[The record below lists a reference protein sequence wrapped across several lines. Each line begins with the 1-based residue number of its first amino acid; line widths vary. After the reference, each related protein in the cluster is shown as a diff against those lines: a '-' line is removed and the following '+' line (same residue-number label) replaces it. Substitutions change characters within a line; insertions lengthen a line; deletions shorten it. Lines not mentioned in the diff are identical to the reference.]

1 MINQRPQQSSLRDNN
16 FRGDI
21 ERAVVQAI
29 SEDVGSGDAT
39 AALIGEEVLAHARIF
54 TREPCTV
61 CGSAWLD
68 EVFRQLDPRI
78 SVQWHVSDGDHV
90 AARTTI
96 CDLRGPA
103 RPLLTG
109 ERTALNFLQ
118 TLSAVATKT
127 RTYVQAVA
135 GTRAAILDT
144 RKTIPGL
151 RLALKYAV
159 KTGGGVNHRIGLY
172 DGILIKEN
180 HIAAAGGVAEVLA
193 KARDINSQIP
203 IQIEVENIEQ
213 LQQAIASGAKLIL
226 LDNFSNEQMAEA
238 VKVTAGR
245 AELEASGGITLENV
259 REIAETGVD
268 RISIGDLTKDIQA
281 VDLSMRFMAGK

>member
-1 MINQRPQQSSLRDNN
+1 MMLDPQLQDDL
-16 FRGDI
+16 
-21 ERAVVQAI
+21 ERAVKQALD
-29 SEDVGSGDAT
+29 EDVGSGDAT
-39 AALIGEEVLAHARIF
+39 AALIAEEVHSHAHIVAREDCIL
-54 TREPCTV
+54 
-61 CGSAWLD
+61 CGSAWV
-68 EVFRQLDPRI
+68 EQVFHQLDPRI
-78 SVQWHVSDGDHV
+78 NIQWHAKDGDEV
-90 AARTTI
+90 AADTVV

-103 RPLLTG
+103 RPLLTA

-118 TLSAVATKT
+118 TLSAVAT
-127 RTYVQAVA
+127 RTHRYVAAVT

-180 HIAAAGGVAEVLA
+180 HIAAAGGVDKVL
-193 KARDINSQIP
+193 KRAREMHSGIP
-203 IQIEVENIEQ
+203 IQIEVETLEQ
-213 LQQAIASGAKLIL
+213 LEQAIASGARLIL
-226 LDNFSNEQMAEA
+226 LDNFTPARMGQA
-238 VKVTAGR
+238 VKITAGR
-245 AELEASGGITLENV
+245 AQLEASGGITLENV

-281 VDLSMRFMAGK
+281 IDLSMRFISMN

>member
-1 MINQRPQQSSLRDNN
+1 MILDPQLQSDLERTVKQALDE
-16 FRGDI
+16 DI
-21 ERAVVQAI
+21 
-29 SEDVGSGDAT
+29 GSGDAT
-39 AALIGEEVLAHARIF
+39 AALIAEDVHSHAHII
-54 TREPCTV
+54 TREECIL
-61 CGSAWLD
+61 CGSAWL
-68 EVFRQLDPRI
+68 EQVFHQLDSRVNI
-78 SVQWHVSDGDHV
+78 QWHAKDGDQLPAKKV
-90 AARTTI
+90 I

-103 RPLLTG
+103 RPLLTA

-127 RTYVQAVA
+127 HRYVKAIA

-180 HIAAAGGVAEVLA
+180 HIAAAGGVAQVLKRA
-193 KARDINSQIP
+193 SEMNPGIP
-203 IQIEVENIEQ
+203 IQIEVETIEQ
-213 LQQAIASGAKLIL
+213 LELAIASGARLIL
-226 LDNFSNEQMAEA
+226 LDNFTPASMTEA
-238 VKVTAGR
+238 VKITAGR
-245 AELEASGGITLENV
+245 AALEASGGITLKNV

-281 VDLSMRFMAGK
+281 IDLSMRFVSMQ